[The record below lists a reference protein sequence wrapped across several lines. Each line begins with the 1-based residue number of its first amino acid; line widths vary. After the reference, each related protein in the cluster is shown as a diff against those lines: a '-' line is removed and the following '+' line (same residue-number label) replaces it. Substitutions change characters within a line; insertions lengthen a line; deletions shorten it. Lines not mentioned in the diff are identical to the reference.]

1 MSLESNPEI
10 AKLKPFLAL
19 AKEYEGFFPVC
30 TFYLKQFCSN
40 KLMDLYKK
48 HKSEGKDDPALKQ
61 TLNAWIGE
69 IEQMKQKYGNSLL
82 DKAENLKEI
91 ESFTLNVF
99 IKADDDEREGR
110 FTMETGRAFQACAKL
125 FEVLNYLGVPSE
137 ESAQKSP
144 YFLYIFFHK
153 LNVSIEKYSMAKAI
167 EISKKLKNPELYA
180 QKPINKQDDSIL

>member
-1 MSLESNPEI
+1 
-10 AKLKPFLAL
+10 
-19 AKEYEGFFPVC
+19 
-30 TFYLKQFCSN
+30 
-40 KLMDLYKK
+40 MDLYKK